1 MAGDANWPACGP
13 ASSLISHDRRLLER
27 LSRATVWLDRGITR
41 RSTAAS
47 PAFEPWRDA
56 VLEQEEI
63 ERHKLGRKIA
73 MEEDWLRYGVTA
85 RRKRNQKRL
94 ADLHA
99 LRKQRKELRGAPG
112 GVQDGG
118 GRGASC
124 PAGWSSSPR
133 A

>member
-1 MAGDANWPACGP
+1 M
-13 ASSLISHDRRLLER
+13 ISHDRRLLER

-41 RSTAAS
+41 TLDRGFA
-47 PAFEPWRDA
+47 AFEAWRDE
-56 VLEQEEI
+56 VLEQEET

-99 LRKQRKELRGAPG
+99 LRKQAQRAARRAGQGA
-112 GVQDGG
+112 DGG
-118 GRGASC
+118 GAGGAVR
-124 PAGWSSSPR
+124 PAGHRSPR
-133 A
+133 T